1 MKAVILAAISAAAIA
16 LPITSFA
23 QQDPKPLTRAQVNS
37 ELAELE
43 RAGYNPRDWMH
54 YPDNLQAAQRRVDA
68 EHARTQQAPA
78 K

>member
-1 MKAVILAAISAAAIA
+1 MKAVILATISAAAIA
-16 LPITSFA
+16 LPIKSFA
-23 QQDPKPLTRAQVNS
+23 QQDAQPLTRAQVNS

-68 EHARTQQAPA
+68 DHAKTQEASA